1 MMMVEFVVVHD
12 ATAIE
17 RQGLYIARMQVPTM
31 MH

>member
-1 MMMVEFVVVHD
+1 MMMVEFMVVHD

-17 RQGLYIARMQVPTM
+17 RLGQARMQVPTM